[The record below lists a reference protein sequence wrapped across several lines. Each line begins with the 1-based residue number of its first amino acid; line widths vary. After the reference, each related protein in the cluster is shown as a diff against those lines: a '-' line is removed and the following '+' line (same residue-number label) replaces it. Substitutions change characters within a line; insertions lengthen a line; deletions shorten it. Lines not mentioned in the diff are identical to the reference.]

1 MIGEFTLS
9 QIAHTYGG
17 TIAHLDC
24 SFSSV
29 STDSRVLE
37 NGQIFVAIK
46 GEKFDGHEFISL
58 ISKKVCGLVVEKP
71 IPDIEIS
78 QWVVPDTIRALG
90 QIAKANRDKFNGYLI
105 AVTGSCG
112 KTTIK
117 EMISS
122 ILKKTGSVL
131 FTKENSNNEIGVPST
146 LINISAA
153 HNYAVIEMGARSEG
167 DIAYLCEIAK
177 PDIAIINNI
186 LPAHLEGFGDIKN
199 IAKAK
204 GEIYRDLRNNGT
216 AVINIDESHAQV
228 WIKSTNAK
236 VITFSIN
243 NIQADFS
250 AQNIILREDGYY
262 NFTLTTPQGNTQINM
277 PLRGKHNIANA
288 VASAACAHAAG
299 AKLHIIRDGLN
310 NLKQVDRRM
319 EFSKLSPGLSLI
331 DDSYNAS
338 PGSVKA
344 AIDTLIEINGLRI
357 LILGDMAELGR
368 DEIPLHAD
376 IGKYALDAGVDIFLA
391 VGPLSFYATKE
402 FGAKSQHFNEKKE
415 LLNFLVDSKI
425 LNDDLPN
432 LKKVILVKG
441 SRFMAM
447 EDISNSIKNQGV
459 I

>member
-58 ISKKVCGLVVEKP
+58 VSKKVCGLVVEKP

-131 FTKENSNNEIGVPST
+131 FTKDNSNNEIGVPST

-186 LPAHLEGFGDIKN
+186 LPAHLEGFGDIQN

-236 VITFSIN
+236 V
-243 NIQADFS
+243 
-250 AQNIILREDGYY
+250 
-262 NFTLTTPQGNTQINM
+262 
-277 PLRGKHNIANA
+277 
-288 VASAACAHAAG
+288 
-299 AKLHIIRDGLN
+299 
-310 NLKQVDRRM
+310 
-319 EFSKLSPGLSLI
+319 
-331 DDSYNAS
+331 
-338 PGSVKA
+338 
-344 AIDTLIEINGLRI
+344 LRI
-357 LILGDMAELGR
+357 L
-368 DEIPLHAD
+368 
-376 IGKYALDAGVDIFLA
+376 F
-391 VGPLSFYATKE
+391 
-402 FGAKSQHFNEKKE
+402 
-415 LLNFLVDSKI
+415 
-425 LNDDLPN
+425 
-432 LKKVILVKG
+432 
-441 SRFMAM
+441 
-447 EDISNSIKNQGV
+447 
-459 I
+459 